1 MSKAEVY
8 KMTPFISIIMPVYN
22 VEKYIAKSIE
32 SVLAQTFTDFELLL
46 VDDCS
51 PDISGKICDDF
62 AKRDHRIKVL
72 HLEKNGGV
80 ANARNT
86 VMASACGEYLC
97 FLDSDDYFDS
107 NMLEV
112 LASSVK
118 ENPAQAVIFGM
129 IEEYYNDN
137 GVLKSIKTVAC
148 EEKII
153 KNQRELRE
161 EILKLEARDL
171 YGYPC
176 NKMYNVAYLK
186 ETKAIFPLMRF
197 NEDIIFNIDFFMN
210 AGTCNVLSFTPY
222 HYVKRTGSTTGSFI
236 PTYYP
241 DIMRKIDRLYDQ
253 LEYWNML
260 SDENLQFIAL
270 RYTRYL
276 FSSLERNCDKRSKM
290 SCKKRRAFFKEVVNG
305 ERYLKLSKHLNGNGY
320 IGILAKILRTRDRT
334 LCLLVARIIF
344 IVKRFLPKLFTKLS

>member
-1 MSKAEVY
+1 MSQ
-8 KMTPFISIIMPVYN
+8 PFISIIMPVYN
-22 VEKYIAKSIE
+22 VEKYIVKSIE

-62 AKRDHRIKVL
+62 AKKDERIKVL

-80 ANARNT
+80 ARARNT
-86 VMASACGEYLC
+86 VMKFARGEYLC
-97 FLDSDDYFDS
+97 FLDSDDHFDS

-112 LASSVK
+112 LAESVMK
-118 ENPAQAVIFGM
+118 NPAQAVIFGM
-129 IEEYYNDN
+129 VEEYYNDK
-137 GVLKSIKTVAC
+137 GFLKSTKTVTC
-148 EEKII
+148 EEKVI
-153 KNQRELRE
+153 KNQQELRN

-176 NKMYNVAYLK
+176 NKMYNVDYLN
-186 ETKAIFPLMRF
+186 ETKAVFPIMRF

-210 AGTCNVLSFTPY
+210 AGTCNILSFAPY

-241 DIMRKIDRLYDQ
+241 DIMRKIDKLYDQ
-253 LEYWNML
+253 FEYWDML
-260 SDENLQFIAL
+260 SEENLQFLAL

-276 FSSLERNCDKRSKM
+276 FSALERNCDKRSKM
-290 SCKKRRAFFKEVVNG
+290 SYKKRKEFFKEVISG
-305 ERYLKLSKHLNGNGY
+305 ERYLKLSKYLSGSGY
-320 IGILAKILRTRDRT
+320 IGALAKILKTRDRV

-344 IVKRFLPKLFTKLS
+344 IVKRFLPKLFVKLS